1 MKIFITGIAGFLG
14 SHIADKLIEEGNDVF
29 GCDNLIGGYLENVP
43 ESAEFYQVDAIY
55 LNQMKKMTKGMDI
68 IIHTACT
75 AYEGLSVFSPYLIGQ
90 NTYQISMS
98 VFTAAAE
105 NKIPTVIN
113 CSSMARYGEQETTPF
128 TEDLI
133 PKPQD
138 PYGIAK
144 LASEQTLDVLSKVHK
159 FDYVNLVPHNII
171 GPRQKFDDPYR
182 NVVSIM
188 INRILNGKPPIIYG
202 DGTQERCFSDI
213 DDVVDPIFNSLNN
226 ISAHGETINIGPDED
241 VISIKDLSYKIL
253 NVLNSDLEP
262 MFVDPRPQEVKLAHC
277 SADKARKILNYNTST
292 SLDKSIEKIANWI
305 IKVGPKKFRYHL
317 DIEILNEKTPKTW
330 KERLF

>member
-14 SHIADKLIEEGNDVF
+14 SHIADKLIEEGNEVF

-128 TEDLI
+128 TEDLT
-133 PKPQD
+133 PRPQD

-144 LASEQTLDVLSKVHK
+144 LASEQTLDVLSKVHE

-202 DGTQERCFSDI
+202 DGMQERCFSDI

-226 ISAHGETINIGPDED
+226 ISAYGETINIGPDED

-305 IKVGPKKFRYHL
+305 IKVGSKKFRYHL